1 MDMYQYLFL
10 ITTLWIGPFWGLM
23 LVKTDS
29 KKTKKIMD
37 GNLFFFV
44 PILVWFILFISN
56 IDDFIFLFQNSQ
68 ESLIARISY
77 GLSTEIGFVATWSHI
92 VVGDIFVT
100 RWIWRDSYKYKKHNI
115 ARKLAI
121 FFGVV
126 LMPLGVIL
134 NIMFRKYLKTN

>member
-29 KKTKKIMD
+29 IKTKKIMD

-44 PILVWFILFISN
+44 PVLVWFILFTSN
-56 IDDFIFLFQNSQ
+56 FDDFIFLFQNSQ
-68 ESLIARISY
+68 EGLIESISN

-92 VVGDIFVT
+92 VIGDIFVT
-100 RWIWRDSYKYKKHNI
+100 RWIWRDSYKYRRHKTL
-115 ARKLAI
+115 RKLAI
-121 FFGVV
+121 FFGVI

-134 NIMFRKYLKTN
+134 NIMFRKYLKNN